1 MLRRLQLLLTALLL
15 PAAPLPAAAPAV
27 PPLEYEVKA
36 VCVLN
41 VARFVEWPKTAFK
54 DDSAPF
60 VIGVLGDNPF
70 GSLLEE
76 AVKNE
81 TVRRRR
87 IIVRSVTL
95 TEAATGCQ
103 ILFVSRSEKENLPA
117 IFAAMEKSSAL
128 TISEIEGFTH
138 EGGMLGLALEG
149 GKIRF
154 ELNRHAAHAA
164 RLKIDSQ
171 FLMLCRITP

>member
-1 MLRRLQLLLTALLL
+1 MALLL
-15 PAAPLPAAAPAV
+15 PAVPLRAAAPGA
-27 PPLEYEVKA
+27 PPLEYQVKA
-36 VCVLN
+36 VCILN
-41 VARFVEWPKTAFK
+41 VARFVDWPKTAFK
-54 DDSAPF
+54 DDSTPF

-70 GSLLEE
+70 GPLLEE

-87 IIVRSVTL
+87 IVVRNVTL
-95 TEAATGCQ
+95 AEAATGCQ

-117 IFAAMEKSSAL
+117 VFEASGKEGVL

-138 EGGMLGLALEG
+138 AGGMLGLALEG